1 MRMPVMRLRVVCGLG
16 ETMATFSPRIW
27 LSNVDLPTL
36 GRPIMA
42 IVPERKGGA
51 FFFLFLFSGSAINQN
66 RAKTYYDIAE
76 PPFKV
81 KSGSP
86 IPVMPIRLTAPMKR
100 RLTRRALEMIENS
113 LKHFPE
119 LQDTTITVGYTRK
132 HLGSATIL
140 YRKGI
145 ITRLIIRLR
154 VRKVTY
160 QTIGHE
166 LTHLIQGLAH
176 GGRSRSRSADP
187 AKVPSGE
194 QQCDIWTLARDPLF
208 CDDPP
213 TYIKM
218 PRSIR
223 ERWPEY
229 ADQVRHLCIA
239 AITKRHT
246 HRFYIRWLEQE
257 LRNLAKKARAK
268 NREAQQ
274 LLLPFVI

>member
-1 MRMPVMRLRVVCGLG
+1 
-16 ETMATFSPRIW
+16 
-27 LSNVDLPTL
+27 
-36 GRPIMA
+36 
-42 IVPERKGGA
+42 
-51 FFFLFLFSGSAINQN
+51 
-66 RAKTYYDIAE
+66 
-76 PPFKV
+76 
-81 KSGSP
+81 
-86 IPVMPIRLTAPMKR
+86 MPIRLTAPMKR
-100 RLTRRALEMIENS
+100 RLTRRALEMVENS
-113 LKHFPE
+113 LKFFPE
-119 LQDTTITVGYTRK
+119 LRDATITVGYTRK
-132 HLGSATIL
+132 HLGSATIV

-166 LTHLIQGLAH
+166 LTHLIQGVAH

-194 QQCDIWTLARDPLF
+194 RQCDIWTLARAPLF

-223 ERWPEY
+223 ESWPEY
-229 ADQVRHLCIA
+229 ADQVRLLCIA
-239 AITKRHT
+239 AIAKRHT

-257 LRNLAKKARAK
+257 LRNLAKTARAE
-268 NREAQQ
+268 NRQAQQ
-274 LLLPFVI
+274 LFLPFAV